1 MKLIFKILLILTAK
15 TNIPHMIGRKAKVG
29 FEIYFSKNNKTM
41 LSLSL
46 NGILLFSDIIA
57 VFIGIK
63 YYKFV
68 SGNNPQS
75 GLCITY
81 NNTPVL
87 HFILANYNNM
97 V

>member
-15 TNIPHMIGRKAKVG
+15 TNIQHMIGRKAKVG

-63 YYKFV
+63 YYNFIRGNDPK
-68 SGNNPQS
+68 SG
-75 GLCITY
+75 
-81 NNTPVL
+81 
-87 HFILANYNNM
+87 
-97 V
+97 

>member
-46 NGILLFSDIIA
+46 NGILFSHIIA

-63 YYKFV
+63 YYNFIRGNDPK
-68 SGNNPQS
+68 SG
-75 GLCITY
+75 
-81 NNTPVL
+81 
-87 HFILANYNNM
+87 
-97 V
+97 

>member
-41 LSLSL
+41 LSLRL
-46 NGILLFSDIIA
+46 NGILFSDIIA

-63 YYKFV
+63 YYNFIRGNDPK
-68 SGNNPQS
+68 SG
-75 GLCITY
+75 
-81 NNTPVL
+81 
-87 HFILANYNNM
+87 
-97 V
+97 